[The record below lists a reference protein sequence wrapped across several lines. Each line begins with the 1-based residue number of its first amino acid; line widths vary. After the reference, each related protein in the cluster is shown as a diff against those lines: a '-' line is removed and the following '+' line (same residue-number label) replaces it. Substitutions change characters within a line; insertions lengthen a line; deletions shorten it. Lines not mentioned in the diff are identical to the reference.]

1 MGVMHC
7 ACDAAITIA
16 KWGRLSLQYV
26 DPFIVCLLEC
36 DGFFKWRSVMFTIGL
51 TGGIGTGKTQVS
63 KLLEGLGAAI
73 VNADLLGHEIYKPHT
88 NGWREVVSAFGERV
102 IAADGE
108 IDRRALGGIVFS
120 DADALKRLNAITH
133 PRIYALAAERL
144 ADIERQGGRA
154 AVLEAALLIEAQWT
168 GLVNEV
174 WVTISPESDVIRRL
188 QARNNMDADTARA
201 RIDSQMPQSQRVE
214 YADVVIDNSGSL
226 ERLDAKVRELW
237 NGRVITR

>member
-1 MGVMHC
+1 MHC

-16 KWGRLSLQYV
+16 KWGRLSLHYV
-26 DPFIVCLLEC
+26 DPFIFHLLEC

-63 KLLEGLGAAI
+63 KLLEGLGAVI

-102 IAADGE
+102 VAADGG

-144 ADIERQGGRA
+144 SAIERQGGNA

-174 WVTISPESDVIRRL
+174 WVTTSPEADVIRRL
-188 QARNNMDADTARA
+188 NARNNMDADTARA

-237 NGRVITR
+237 NGRVIIR